1 MRTTTKR
8 VISGIL
14 TIIVIFSMIPTA
26 VFCVSAETAT
36 SGTCGENARW
46 SYDENTSTLTISGKG
61 DMFDYPNDYAA
72 PWYSINTRYYYPHI
86 KKIVIGSGIT
96 SIGDWAFASSDELSN
111 IIMPQSLIEIGASAF
126 SGCKMLEN
134 ARIPDSVLNIGEYA
148 FDGCIKLLNVDIP
161 NGVKQIGDGTFR
173 DCNSLLSVIIPN
185 SIERIGE
192 SAFESCKSLTEVM
205 IPDSVTSIGY
215 EAFFNCI
222 KLKSIAIGNGVTS
235 IRYGAFGACDK
246 LENIKIGSGFSNLEF
261 TSHNVFTDIFRGSK
275 NIANIDIDS
284 DNTVYRSKGNCIINV
299 QSNELVFGCKSS
311 IVPTDGSVESIGRY
325 AFLNC
330 EEKLDSISIP
340 TGIKYIGEGAFQGCI
355 SLTDIVIPKSVE
367 YIGEAAFA
375 GCTGV
380 LNVIVENGNPR
391 YHSNGTC
398 IIDTAS
404 KCLISGF
411 NNTIIPADDSVNSI
425 GRYAFYFC
433 NLKSLSIPNSITGI
447 DSYAFFYCYELTNV
461 EISSNAQYIGSGAF
475 YYCKNL
481 KDIIIPYSVTYIGSR
496 AFDSCEHLNTIRI
509 FNENCEI
516 ANNDSI
522 GNSIPNN
529 TIIFGKKDS
538 TAEQYA
544 LQNGNTFFTLDST
557 ENYYQNYGD
566 TYYFGIIDKD
576 GSSLLDSCIMVEDQ
590 NYKQQYAVKSNLTG
604 IKIPKDFNGNITV
617 SKPGYITVTFPF
629 SDFQRYHASYFEF
642 ITLYP
647 EKTASPMVQQMRLYN
662 KNNTGF
668 VTNLMR
674 DYEYMYDMSG
684 TKYDLY
690 LDVRSKQSTI
700 TNMYLQ
706 QGNKRIQLQN
716 GENSNLPINGT
727 FNSSGGVIYFCIVT
741 NDGTI
746 YKRNSHIIAKKSS
759 ISVSLKDSSS
769 MTTTIDDSIDAI
781 GGKTL
786 AAKFSVGNIPVK
798 LDWSENGT
806 FKGTIGV
813 QASDSSTATFYDTI
827 KSTIVKHSCNGD
839 ADFPTLEMAKLDNYI
854 KNAGGQFVESYSTFG
869 INVKAKIVG
878 YIEGNIDPITGEVEN
893 LKTGCVMSVS
903 GNMSYTQQSIAFVL
917 PYYWTVNFEAEIA
930 MQLKAIKDNKN
941 PDNDFSLELPAI
953 SVKLGISGDL
963 CAGINKI
970 AGGGVR
976 LSGAVKATFDYPF
989 TFEDSVWTV
998 TVDFNLIG
1006 QIAGFEQS
1014 FTPFGDHLINYQ
1026 IYPKVDNSASKIVAE
1041 KLKSN
1046 TKLLSRN
1053 YLDKASVFMTT
1064 SNDTDIQTIKSN
1076 TYTYTAPQT
1085 VSLSNGNTLLV
1096 WIDDDSDRTDINR
1109 TALYYSVYDCTK
1121 KIWSEP
1127 KQVENDGTAD
1137 FSPVLKNLNGKPYL
1151 LWSNCSKVL
1160 NDDADMNSVLSC
1172 IDISFASFDG
1182 KDFSE
1187 ISKINSNNCMD
1198 VMPDI
1203 AIIDGFPVVIWI
1215 SNTENDVFLSEGNT
1229 KIHKAIKKG
1238 SSWEITEVAGNLNG
1252 INSITIIEEDKSPA
1266 IYYSAD
1272 TDGNFMTS
1280 DDCEI
1285 FKIKN
1290 NEVSQITQNNVMDSY
1305 IVSFNNRVYW
1315 NSNGSVTNGTDTI
1328 SCENLNGSFCIVGDN
1343 NAAIVYTTFDNSGI
1357 EHFNVCYLSEDSWG
1371 CTTQLASTE
1380 NTIGGYA
1387 VNYSNGKIQL
1397 ISNEISRN
1405 TDKTANMIIREF
1417 VNDDCMRLSDA
1428 YYESQSL
1435 LAGDYLR
1442 VYADITNLGSKTVN
1456 GYTVYAY
1463 VGNEVLGKIHF
1474 TDSLASGD
1482 TIQKLLMIKLPG
1494 EITFDSICFFVE
1506 PGKNSP
1512 SLASRYYDL
1521 SICRVD
1527 ASIEKSKI
1535 VTEADG
1541 SDKLY
1546 FAIVNR
1552 GSVDLNNLTIS
1563 LRKGTPDGEILQQ
1576 KVISNIPIK
1585 SEKLLI
1591 FNLGVGIA
1599 EGTGYYITLEG
1610 LDEDNLMSNNSVL
1623 VIKEYLQNTDVDVVN
1638 ISDLYPPLFLNT
1650 KTNVTINADNS
1661 IRYFVFIPEAD
1672 GVYTFCSNSKNATYG
1687 CIYDSGMNEII
1698 SGGSY
1703 DENSGFLIEQYLEAG
1718 NIYILSAEYYYE
1730 SDIGTFD
1737 IWITDNGRQDSIPGD
1752 ANGDG
1757 AINGQDIIRIKK
1769 YLANYDYETGTSSI
1783 EIASGADANGDGVI
1797 SGQDIVRLKKYLAN
1811 YDYETDTSTIVLGP
1825 QK

>member
-1 MRTTTKR
+1 MKAITKR

-14 TIIVIFSMIPTA
+14 ILILFLSTIHFETFAASSKTKFS
-26 VFCVSAETAT
+26 
-36 SGTCGENARW
+36 GKCGNNLTW
-46 SYDENTSTLTISGKG
+46 LFDSSTDTLTISGTGEMDNYYKNRPWYNLDDLTG
-61 DMFDYPNDYAA
+61 GYFPYIKSVIIKDGVTSIGDYAF
-72 PWYSINTRYYYPHI
+72 SDLGTLSN
-86 KKIVIGSGIT
+86 IVIPDSVTAIGEGVFSGCSNLESLTIPDRVTSIGAYAFYYCSKLSNLSILGNVTSFGFRALEQCPELKTAGPIGGGYNYEFGWKTTIPSHAFRDCENLTAITIPDGIT
-96 SIGDWAFASSDELSN
+96 SIG
-111 IIMPQSLIEIGASAF
+111 SA
-126 SGCKMLEN
+126 
-134 ARIPDSVLNIGEYA
+134 
-148 FDGCIKLLNVDIP
+148 
-161 NGVKQIGDGTFR
+161 
-173 DCNSLLSVIIPN
+173 
-185 SIERIGE
+185 
-192 SAFESCKSLTEVM
+192 AFEDCSSLTTV
-205 IPDSVTSIGY
+205 ILPDSVTSIGSN
-215 EAFFNCI
+215 AFDRCYS
-222 KLKSIAIGNGVTS
+222 LK
-235 IRYGAFGACDK
+235 
-246 LENIKIGSGFSNLEF
+246 KI
-261 TSHNVFTDIFRGSK
+261 I
-275 NIANIDIDS
+275 
-284 DNTVYRSKGNCIINV
+284 
-299 QSNELVFGCKSS
+299 
-311 IVPTDGSVESIGRY
+311 
-325 AFLNC
+325 
-330 EEKLDSISIP
+330 
-340 TGIKYIGEGAFQGCI
+340 
-355 SLTDIVIPKSVE
+355 IPKSV
-367 YIGEAAFA
+367 
-375 GCTGV
+375 T
-380 LNVIVENGNPR
+380 
-391 YHSNGTC
+391 
-398 IIDTAS
+398 D
-404 KCLISGF
+404 
-411 NNTIIPADDSVNSI
+411 
-425 GRYAFYFC
+425 
-433 NLKSLSIPNSITGI
+433 
-447 DSYAFFYCYELTNV
+447 
-461 EISSNAQYIGSGAF
+461 IGSGAF
-475 YYCKNL
+475 RGCKEL
-481 KDIIIPYSVTYIGSR
+481 KIAGPIGGGYNYEFGWKNFIPSRAFSECPLEHIELPYEISSIGYAAFEYSSLKSIFIPYSVKEISGL
-496 AFDSCEHLNTIRI
+496 AFDGCFGLNDIRI
-509 FNENCEI
+509 IDENCT
-516 ANNDSI
+516 I
-522 GNSIPNN
+522 GYNSIPNN

-576 GSSLLDSCIMVEDQ
+576 GSPLLDSCIMVEDQ

-647 EKTASPMVQQMRLYN
+647 EETASPMVQQMRLYN

-690 LDVRSKQSTI
+690 LDVKSKQSTI

-727 FNSSGGVIYFCIVT
+727 FNTSGGVIYFCIVT

-746 YKRNSHIIAKKSS
+746 YKRNSHIIAKKTP

-827 KSTIVKHSCNGD
+827 KSTIVKHSYNGD
-839 ADFPTLEMAKLDNYI
+839 TDFPTLEMAKLDNYI

-869 INVKAKIVG
+869 INVKVKFVG
-878 YIEGNIDPITGEVEN
+878 YVEGNINPITGEVEN

-1026 IYPKVDNSASKIVAE
+1026 VYPKVDNSASKIVAE

-1137 FSPVLKNLNGKPYL
+1137 FSPVLKNLNGTPYL

-1172 IDISFASFDG
+1172 IDISFASFDEN
-1182 KDFSE
+1182 DFSE

-1203 AIIDGFPVVIWI
+1203 AIIDGFPVVIWA

-1357 EHFNVCYLSEDSWG
+1357 EHFNVCYLSDDSWG

-1405 TDKTANMIIREF
+1405 NDKTANMIMREF
-1417 VNDDCMRLSDA
+1417 VNDDCMSISNA
-1428 YYESQSL
+1428 YYEAQSL

-1442 VYADITNLGSKTVN
+1442 IYADITNLGSKTVN

-1494 EITFDSICFFVE
+1494 EITFDSIRFFVE
-1506 PGKNSP
+1506 PGENSP
-1512 SLASRYYDL
+1512 SLASRYYVL

-1552 GSVDLNNLTIS
+1552 GSVDLNNFTIS
-1563 LRKGTPDGEILQQ
+1563 LRKGTPDSEILQQ

-1591 FNLGVGIA
+1591 FNLGAGIA
-1599 EGTGYYITLEG
+1599 EGTGYYITIEG

-1638 ISDLYPPLFLNT
+1638 ISDLYPQLFLNT

-1687 CIYDSGMNEII
+1687 CIYDLGMNEII
-1698 SGGSY
+1698 SGDSY

-1737 IWITDNGRQDSIPGD
+1737 IWIMDNGRQDSIPGD

-1783 EIASGADANGDGVI
+1783 EIASGADANGDGLI

-1811 YDYETDTSTIVLGP
+1811 YDYETDTSTIVLGS